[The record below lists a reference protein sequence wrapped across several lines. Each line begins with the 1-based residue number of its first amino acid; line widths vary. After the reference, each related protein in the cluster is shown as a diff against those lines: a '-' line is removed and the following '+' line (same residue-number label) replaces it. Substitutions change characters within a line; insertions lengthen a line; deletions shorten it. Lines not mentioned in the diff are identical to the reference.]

1 MNEQTGKGPDMVTL
15 NAPGADAAAIGMAQD
30 ALDAFA
36 EGLDGRLAGF
46 AAVELAAKIANAAL
60 SYTVQPEITLDV
72 DGALSFDLR
81 TSAGHLIL
89 AELSLEG
96 DLDASIY
103 DQQDKLVRRM
113 PSATGAELIAWFRG

>member
-1 MNEQTGKGPDMVTL
+1 MVIL
-15 NAPGADAAAIGMAQD
+15 NAPGADAAATGIAQD
-30 ALDAFA
+30 TLDAFA
-36 EGLDGRLAGF
+36 GGIEGRLVGLE
-46 AAVELAAKIANAAL
+46 AVELAANIANAAL

-96 DLDASIY
+96 ALDASIY